1 METIRLRKK
10 IQSETLHLPELKR
23 LFGKEVEI
31 ILMEVP
37 SGSSAKPRGTMDD
50 FISAAGKINIDAE
63 AIAQLR
69 ENSKL

>member
-23 LFGKEVEI
+23 LLGKEVEI
-31 ILMEVP
+31 ILMELP
-37 SGSSAKPRGTMDD
+37 SAKYARPRGIMDN

-63 AIAQLR
+63 AVAQLR
-69 ENSKL
+69 EDSKL